1 MTITFFSNFLNIHQL
16 PFCEELIK
24 HVGVENFKFVATTGM
39 DPDRVQMGF
48 EDMNKTKPFVVRAYE
63 GSESYEEAKKLA
75 LESDVAIM
83 GSAPV
88 DFTKI
93 RLNANRLTFQ
103 YTERLLKLGW
113 KVFLHPGF
121 IRSYYERFFKYR
133 KKKMYV
139 LCASAYTAPDLQCLG
154 FPRKKCFKWGYFPEI
169 TYGAKHLEEN
179 DKGLKH
185 PQGVSILWA
194 GRLIGLKHPEAAISL
209 AKKLERNGYNY
220 TMTIIGDGE
229 LRPSLEKMIADSS
242 LSERVQMLG
251 ALPHEDVMDAMK
263 NADIYIFTSDRNEGW
278 GAVLNEAMDAGCVVV
293 ASDAIGSA
301 PFLIKD
307 GVNGF
312 LFKDGDINDLFKKVS
327 ALIDPP
333 SRVETISQKAID
345 TIRGEWSIQQASNNL
360 LTLIDCLISGKPTA
374 IKSGPC
380 SPA

>member
-1 MTITFFSNFLNIHQL
+1 MTISFFSNFLNIHQL

-24 HVGVENFKFVATTGM
+24 HIGEDNFRFVATSKM
-39 DPDRVQMGF
+39 AQDRVAMGF
-48 EDMNKTKPFVVRAYE
+48 EDMNVTKPFVVRAYE
-63 GSESYEEAKKLA
+63 GGSYYKEALRLA
-75 LESDVAIM
+75 IESDVAIM
-83 GSAPV
+83 GSAPLEYTEV
-88 DFTKI
+88 RMK
-93 RLNANRLTFQ
+93 NNKLTFQ
-103 YTERLLKLGW
+103 YTERLLKGGW
-113 KVFLHPGF
+113 KLFLMPGF
-121 IRSYYERFFKYR
+121 YRSHYRQFLRFRR
-133 KKKMYV
+133 KNMYV
-139 LCASAYTAPDLQCLG
+139 LCASAYTAPDLELLF
-154 FPRKKCFKWGYFPEI
+154 FPREKCFKWGYFPEVI
-169 TYGAKHLEEN
+169 YGTNHLVEN

-229 LRPSLEKMIADSS
+229 LRPSVEKMIVDSS

-251 ALPHEDVMDAMK
+251 ALPHEGVMDAMK

-312 LFKDGDINDLFKKVS
+312 LYKDGDINDLFKKVS

-345 TIRGEWSIQQASNNL
+345 TIRGEWSIQQATNNL
-360 LTLIDCLISGKPTA
+360 LTLIDCLISRKPTA

>member
-16 PFCEELIK
+16 PFCEEMIK
-24 HVGVENFKFVATTGM
+24 LVGEDNFRFVATSKM
-39 DPDRVQMGF
+39 AQDRVAMGF
-48 EDMNKTKPFVVRAYE
+48 EDMNVTKPFVVRAYE
-63 GSESYEEAKKLA
+63 GGSSYKEAARLA
-75 LESDVAIM
+75 IESDVAIM

-88 DFTKI
+88 VFTKI
-93 RLNANRLTFQ
+93 RMKANRLTFQ

-121 IRSYYERFFKYR
+121 IRFYYGRFFKYR

-169 TYGAKHLEEN
+169 TYGTKTLNEN
-179 DKGLKH
+179 DKGLKLQ
-185 PQGVSILWA
+185 QGVSILWA

-209 AKKLERNGYNY
+209 AKELETKNYNY
-220 TMTIIGDGE
+220 TMKIIGDGE
-229 LRPSLEKMIADSS
+229 LRSSLEKMIGESS
-242 LSERVQMLG
+242 LSDRVKMLG
-251 ALPHEDVMDAMK
+251 ALPHEDVMYAMK
-263 NADIYIFTSDRNEGW
+263 RADIYIFTSDRNEGW

-293 ASDAIGSA
+293 ASDAIGSS
-301 PFLIKD
+301 PFLVKD

-312 LFKDGDINDLFKKVS
+312 LYKDGDTNDLFKKVS
-327 ALIDPP
+327 ELINSP
-333 SRVETISQKAID
+333 SSVEAISQKAIY
-345 TIRGEWSIQQASNNL
+345 TIRGEWSIQQATNNL
-360 LTLIDCLISGKPTA
+360 LLLIDSLIAGEQTP